1 MAKPTTSPAKR
12 PQPERVRFVI
22 RKTSLGLTL
31 VAAGDK
37 GIRCILLGDDAGP
50 LRRELAERL
59 PQAEL
64 VSGDRAFAASMA
76 SVFERIDRRDGKL
89 AKSPTLPL
97 DPGGTAFQKKV
108 WRALQKIPAGRTAT
122 YSQIAQSIGAPRA
135 VRAVGA
141 ACGANPIAVFI
152 PCHRA
157 LRKDG
162 GLAGFYWGIERK
174 RALLEREG
182 ARHETPGEAVR

>member
-12 PQPERVRFVI
+12 SQPRLVRFVI

-37 GIRCILLGDDAGP
+37 GIRCILLGDDAGA
-50 LRRELAERL
+50 LKRELAERL
-59 PQAEL
+59 PQAEC
-64 VSGDRAFAASMA
+64 VAGDRVFATSMA
-76 SVFERIDRRDGKL
+76 SVFDLIDRCDGKL
-89 AKSPTLPL
+89 TLPL
-97 DPGGTAFQKKV
+97 DPGGTPFQQKV
-108 WRALQKIPAGRTAT
+108 WRALQRIPAGRTAT

-162 GLAGFYWGIERK
+162 GLAGFYWGIARK
-174 RALLEREG
+174 RALLAREG
-182 ARHETPGEAVR
+182 AHHEAAPSEAVQ

>member
-1 MAKPTTSPAKR
+1 MARKTTSPAKR
-12 PQPERVRFVI
+12 PQTERVRFVI

-31 VAAGDK
+31 VAAGDR
-37 GIRCILLGDDAGP
+37 GIRCILLGDDAGA
-50 LRRELAERL
+50 LERELAERL

-64 VSGDRAFAASMA
+64 VAGDRAFAASMA
-76 SVFERIDRRDGKL
+76 NAFERIDRRDGKL
-89 AKSPTLPL
+89 TLPL
-97 DPGGTAFQKKV
+97 DPGGTAFQRKV

-182 ARHETPGEAVR
+182 ARHETRSEAVR